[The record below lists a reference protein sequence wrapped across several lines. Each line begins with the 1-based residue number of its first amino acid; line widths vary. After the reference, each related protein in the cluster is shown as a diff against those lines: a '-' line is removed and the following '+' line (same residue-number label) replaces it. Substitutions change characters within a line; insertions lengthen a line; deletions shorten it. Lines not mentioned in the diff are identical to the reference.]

1 MLVAN
6 KIKCKQDQVHR
17 LVVTNS
23 TLLQPTF
30 TTLVSCMRFFV
41 NQVHR
46 SNMSKACLSSE
57 EAEQTQAHYKK
68 VYGVDSLVQVGTGS
82 DEYRYFVFR
91 ASDGKVLKCVNYSP
105 ANLEPIVAEAAAV
118 WQPNGATTTKQQA
131 RDENDDD
138 SSSDDDDSS
147 DDSDEAPR
155 SLELVASFHRFFGA
169 PVVAKPSIPPLART
183 NLRIALITEE
193 AKELKQASDVQS
205 IVDIADA
212 LCDLQYVLSGTVL
225 EFGFGS
231 TFGGVFADYLSDPE
245 FISKVLPLL

>member
-1 MLVAN
+1 
-6 KIKCKQDQVHR
+6 
-17 LVVTNS
+17 
-23 TLLQPTF
+23 
-30 TTLVSCMRFFV
+30 MRFFV

-118 WQPNGATTTKQQA
+118 WEPHAEPASKHQVH
-131 RDENDDD
+131 EDDD
-138 SSSDDDDSS
+138 GSSEDDDDECSSDDHVVVPQKPKSQ
-147 DDSDEAPR
+147 
-155 SLELVASFHRFFGA
+155 LEMVASFHRFFGA
-169 PVVAKPSIPPLART
+169 PVVAEPSIPPLART
-183 NLRIALITEE
+183 SLRISLITEE
-193 AKELKQASDVQS
+193 AKELQQASDVQS

-231 TFGGVFADYLSDPE
+231 TFGGVFADYISDPE
-245 FISKVLPLL
+245 FIAKALPSS